1 MACITSLYIV
11 NVRLHDD
18 FATCSLYILR
28 ITYVWFCMLGYVFTY
43 FDCFVMYSLIN
54 DHSIPT
60 LCYDN
65 FYYISFIFPVISFVK
80 ERVPI

>member
-1 MACITSLYIV
+1 MMILLHVLYIYYV
-11 NVRLHDD
+11 LH
-18 FATCSLYILR
+18 AC
-28 ITYVWFCMLGYVFTY
+28 WFCMLGYVFTY

-54 DHSIPT
+54 DHSIPI